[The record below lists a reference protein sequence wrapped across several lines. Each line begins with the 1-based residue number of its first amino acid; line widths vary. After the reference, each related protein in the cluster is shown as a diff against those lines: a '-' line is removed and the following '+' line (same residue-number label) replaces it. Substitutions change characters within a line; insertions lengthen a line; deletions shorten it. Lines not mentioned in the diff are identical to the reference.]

1 MVSPV
6 KKLCNYS
13 ETGYNYAMNEA
24 ICKARRDTLAAKMDE
39 GVAVIA
45 AAPQKIRSNDTEYPY
60 RPDSDFYYLTGFGED
75 NAVLV
80 VVKEATRVRTVLF
93 VQPKDETMELWT
105 GRRLGVDAAAERFEV
120 DEVYAIG
127 EYREKLSEL
136 MQNLPRLYLD
146 LFSDEDAYAAAK
158 KTAEALRH
166 KRETK
171 RPVTQLTDVRRI
183 VRQMRLVKGAE
194 EIALIRK
201 GMEITAQ
208 AHHHA
213 MRICRAG
220 MKECTLAAEY
230 EYRFRKS
237 GAGRDAYTT
246 IVAGGD
252 HANTLHYVKNDDVL
266 RSGELV
272 LIDAGCE
279 YRLYATDI
287 TRTFPVDGRFSPA
300 QRTVYEA
307 VLEVQE
313 AIIGWIAPGVLKSD
327 LQKTAERM
335 LCEKMVKMG
344 ILEGNVEKLL
354 EEKKHKAY
362 FPHGIGHWMG
372 IDVHDPAPY
381 YDEKGDEIPLA
392 PGMVLTVEPGLYLPA
407 DDPAVPERY
416 RGIGIRIEDD
426 ILVTETGCE
435 NLSAMIVKTPE
446 AVEAMCTQ
454 KR

>member
-1 MVSPV
+1 
-6 KKLCNYS
+6 
-13 ETGYNYAMNEA
+13 MNEA
-24 ICKARRDTLAAKMDE
+24 TYKDRRDALAAKMDD

-45 AAPQKIRSNDTEYPY
+45 AAAQKIRSNDTEYPY

-75 NAVLV
+75 NAILV
-80 VVKEATRVRTVLF
+80 VSKRGPQVRSVLF
-93 VQPKDETMELWT
+93 VQPRDETLELWT
-105 GRRLGVDAAAERFEV
+105 GRRLGVDGAAERFEV
-120 DEVYAIG
+120 DEVFAVG
-127 EYREKLSEL
+127 EYAEKLPEL
-136 MQNLPRLYLD
+136 MQNLPQLYLD
-146 LFSDEDAYAAAK
+146 LFSEEYPYTAAK
-158 KTAEALRH
+158 KAAEELRR

-171 RPVTQLTDVRRI
+171 RPVTQMTDVRRI
-183 VRQMRLVKGAE
+183 IRRMRLVKSAE

-220 MKECTLAAEY
+220 MMEYALAAEY
-230 EYRFRKS
+230 EYCFKKN
-237 GAGRDAYTT
+237 GAYSDAYTT

-266 RSGELV
+266 KPGELV

-279 YRLYATDI
+279 YRYYATDI
-287 TRTFPVDGRFSPA
+287 TRTFPVDGRFGDA

-307 VLEVQE
+307 VLEVQT
-313 AIIGWIAPGVLKSD
+313 AIIGKIAPGVLKSD

-335 LCEKMVKMG
+335 LCEKMTQLG
-344 ILEGNVEKLL
+344 ILEGPIEKLL

-372 IDVHDPAPY
+372 IDVHDPVPY
-381 YDEKGDEIPLA
+381 FDENGDEIPLE
-392 PGMVLTVEPGLYLPA
+392 PGMILTVEPGLYLPA

-426 ILVTETGCE
+426 ILVTETGSD
-435 NLSAMIVKTPE
+435 NLSAMIVKHPDGIE
-446 AVEAMCTQ
+446 AICAQ